1 MSGPATIVDGR
12 TGKTAEVDERNRLST
27 LAVSKTAAID
37 ASLNGDTFFI
47 TTGSV
52 NLTSDGES
60 WLLYLK
66 NEDIVPWVVA
76 SLAAVYGE
84 STGGSGDAQ
93 NQFNVGASEGTLIS
107 AGVDLPAINLN
118 IGSPKQL
125 AATVR
130 GGGEGSALDNGINT
144 PPTLVPAGMIIREFQ
159 AAPVVIPP
167 GSAFAAAYKPPVG
180 NTSQNTTVQ
189 IVIFRETVE

>member
-1 MSGPATIVDGR
+1 MAGDNTIVDGR
-12 TGKTAEVDERNRLST
+12 TGKTAEVDARNRLST
-27 LAVSKTAAID
+27 AAVAKTAAID

-52 NLTSDGES
+52 NLTNDTIS
-60 WLLYLK
+60 WLLYVK
-66 NEDIVPWVVA
+66 NDDTVPWVVA
-76 SLAAVYGE
+76 SLAASYGA
-84 STGGSGDAQ
+84 SDGVGDAI
-93 NQFNVGASEGTLIS
+93 NQFNVGATGGTLID
-107 AGVDLPAINLN
+107 AGTDAPAINLN

-125 AATVR
+125 AVTAKLGV
-130 GGGEGSALDNGINT
+130 EGSTLTNGVNT

-167 GSAFAAAYKPPVG
+167 GAAFAAGYQPPSG

-189 IVIFRETVE
+189 IVIFRETAE